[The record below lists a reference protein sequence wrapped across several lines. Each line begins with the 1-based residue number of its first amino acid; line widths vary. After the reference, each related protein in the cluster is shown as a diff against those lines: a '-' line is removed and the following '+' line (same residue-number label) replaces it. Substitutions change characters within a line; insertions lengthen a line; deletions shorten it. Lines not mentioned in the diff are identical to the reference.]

1 MKKILTLLTFCRICN
16 FVVLVVVRD
25 IIRHNREHDSLEGLA
40 RLARLAR
47 RDLGS
52 EFHFDAGE
60 HLLLRSLLARGCFVH
75 HKEPGYTDFAPVG
88 LLDCDPRDCFRGG
101 GSGGR

>member
-1 MKKILTLLTFCRICN
+1 MKKILTLLTFCRICD

-25 IIRHNREHDSLEGLA
+25 IIRHTREHDSLEGLV
-40 RLARLAR
+40 RLAR
-47 RDLGS
+47 RELGS

-60 HLLLRSLLARGCFVH
+60 HRLLQSLLFRCCFVH
-75 HKEPGYTDFAPVG
+75 HKEPGYTDFAPFG
-88 LLDCDPRDCFRGG
+88 LLDRNPQDCFRGG